1 MTLLVT
7 ECSTSGVAMAADSA
21 ITKIAKGKIVEVDQ
35 KEWRKVLMPMRVLP
49 HLELAYAG
57 RPTC

>member
-1 MTLLVT
+1 
-7 ECSTSGVAMAADSA
+7 MAADSA

-49 HLELAYAG
+49 HLELVG
-57 RPTC
+57 REENFAAPG